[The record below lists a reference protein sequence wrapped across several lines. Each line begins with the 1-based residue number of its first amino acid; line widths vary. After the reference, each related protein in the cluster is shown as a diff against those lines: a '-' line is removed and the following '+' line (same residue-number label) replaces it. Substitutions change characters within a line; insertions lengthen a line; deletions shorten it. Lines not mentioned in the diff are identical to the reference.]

1 MRLCIGLLMLALS
14 FIGLMISNTS
24 ENGAWIYWRAM
35 VFVFA
40 VLSIFLSWYL
50 RSKQRVNMPSTIW
63 REVVQWVGLGFAVYL
78 ISIFVNVGVI
88 GQFQA
93 GLMTLTLL
101 ALNTFT
107 TGIYVEATFLAIG
120 VALGLFALAAAIFI
134 KYVYTIM
141 LPITI
146 GVVLLLI
153 WISRKRS

>member
-63 REVVQWVGLGFAVYL
+63 REVVQWVGLGLAVYL

>member
-1 MRLCIGLLMLALS
+1 
-14 FIGLMISNTS
+14 
-24 ENGAWIYWRAM
+24 
-35 VFVFA
+35 
-40 VLSIFLSWYL
+40 
-50 RSKQRVNMPSTIW
+50 MPSTIW
-63 REVVQWVGLGFAVYL
+63 REVVQWVGLGLAVYL

-141 LPITI
+141 LTITI